1 MKSFREK
8 CIEEGV
14 LDDVLNMGSKFL
26 YFWKNLWVMNTKHGM
41 ERILQR
47 SALGTAGLKQLFKSA
62 IEKFKTMKAKTGE
75 AILFYSRSL
84 NQGFVAAVGPQGNL
98 RLITFLP
105 KGKHFAKEGT
115 LKVMMENADDI
126 ENIITEEYKY
136 DHYAELD

>member
-1 MKSFREK
+1 MKSFKQK

-47 SALGTAGLKQLFKSA
+47 SALGTTGLKQLFKSA
-62 IEKFKTMKAKTGE
+62 IEKFKTMSANTGD
-75 AILFYSRSL
+75 AILFFSRSL
-84 NQGFVAAVGPQGNL
+84 NQGFVAGVGPQGNL

-105 KGKHFAKEGT
+105 KGKHYAKEGT
-115 LKVMMENADDI
+115 LKVVMESADDP
-126 ENIITEEYKY
+126 ENVITEEYKI
-136 DHYAELD
+136 DHYVEMD

>member
-26 YFWKNLWVMNTKHGM
+26 YFWKNLWVMNTIHGA
-41 ERILQR
+41 ERIMQR
-47 SALGTAGLKQLFKSA
+47 SKLGIDGLKELFKRS
-62 IEKFKTMKAKTGE
+62 IEKFKTMNTKAGE
-75 AILFYSRSL
+75 ALLFFSKSL

-105 KGKHFAKEGT
+105 PGKHHAKEGT
-115 LKVMMENADDI
+115 LKVIMESADDP
-126 ENIITEEYKY
+126 ENVITEEYSY
-136 DHYAELD
+136 DHYVELD